1 MSPVHQRFHAALFQ
15 LRDNVLNRKDKRG
28 FTGNMVDEGQPRF
41 AGDGGKDF
49 SVVFRWLSQ
58 QKRD

>member
-1 MSPVHQRFHAALFQ
+1 MAAVMSVMSATVDGHHADEHEV
-15 LRDNVLNRKDKRG
+15 LRAVGDR
-28 FTGNMVDEGQPRF
+28 Q

-49 SVVFRWLSQ
+49 SVVFRWLAQ